1 MHQQIRINPKIMT
14 TYNITDV
21 LYEEIAERCADNAT
35 FTWDCIELNDGFAVI
50 FGSRNGQPYD
60 VEVLDEE
67 NNDSHPH
74 NFDLA
79 KFEKIA
85 ANL

>member
-1 MHQQIRINPKIMT
+1 MT

-35 FTWDCIELNDGFAVI
+35 FTWDCIMLNDGFAVI
-50 FGSRNGQPYD
+50 FGSKNGQPYD
-60 VEVLDEE
+60 VEVLDED
-67 NNDSHPH
+67 NGLHPH
-74 NFDLA
+74 DFDFA
-79 KFEKIA
+79 KFKKIV

>member
-1 MHQQIRINPKIMT
+1 MT

-35 FTWDCIELNDGFAVI
+35 FTWDCIEFDGFAVI
-50 FGSRNGQPYD
+50 FGSRNGKPYD